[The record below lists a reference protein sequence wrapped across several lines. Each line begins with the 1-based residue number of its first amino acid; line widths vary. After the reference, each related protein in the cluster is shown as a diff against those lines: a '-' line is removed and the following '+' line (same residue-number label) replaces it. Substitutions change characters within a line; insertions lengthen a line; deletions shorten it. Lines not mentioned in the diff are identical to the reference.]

1 MNSFSPGLMALSLTF
16 TAGAAAGLAFPVG
29 AGYYASGAL
38 ALVLP
43 GLTAMARYVSREDGR
58 TLLPLLPLCFLAG
71 FLSGFC
77 SGLPSLYGG
86 WALNGDFGGG
96 FGGDFGGGL
105 GEGFG
110 GDFGEGFGG
119 AGGALGW
126 AGGLRSSL
134 ERAAAGVSA
143 LIDGIPF
150 QKARTAGLLRAL
162 LIGDR
167 SGLSAVDKAVFSCS
181 GASHLLALSGL
192 HLGIIYMISSLIFR
206 PVGNSPLGKAVRAIL
221 TSVLIVV
228 YTLATGAS
236 PSTVRAMLFIL
247 GRELLPLTG
256 RKPSSWNIL
265 CAALLI
271 QTGAD
276 PSVLRSLGFQLSYLA
291 IVGIFLLYPLLDR
304 MYPRDGG
311 SFDPVR
317 KLWQSLSLSISCQ
330 TTTAPLVWLRFH
342 TFPHFFL
349 LTNLFAIPLT
359 TVIMGLSILTVSLF
373 ALLSPSAAPS
383 VPSTILSAATD
394 LLIRLTESAVS
405 LLFRTLEI
413 ISSMGP

>member
-86 WALNGDFGGG
+86 WALNGDFGE
-96 FGGDFGGGL
+96 DFGG
-105 GEGFG
+105 
-110 GDFGEGFGG
+110 GFGG

-143 LIDGIPF
+143 LIDRIPF

-162 LIGDR
+162 LVGDR
-167 SGLSAVDKAVFSCS
+167 SGLSAADKAVFSCS

-394 LLIRLTESAVS
+394 FLIRLTESAVS
-405 LLFRTLEI
+405 VLFRTLEI

>member
-86 WALNGDFGGG
+86 WALNGDFGEDFGGG
-96 FGGDFGGGL
+96 FGGAGGAL
-105 GEGFG
+105 GW
-110 GDFGEGFGG
+110 

-143 LIDGIPF
+143 LIDRIPF

-162 LIGDR
+162 LVGDR
-167 SGLSAVDKAVFSCS
+167 SGLSAADKAVFSCS

-394 LLIRLTESAVS
+394 FLIRLTESAVS
-405 LLFRTLEI
+405 VLFRTLEI

>member
-86 WALNGDFGGG
+86 WALNGGFGGG
-96 FGGDFGGGL
+96 FGGAGGAS
-105 GEGFG
+105 G
-110 GDFGEGFGG
+110 GVFGG

-143 LIDGIPF
+143 LIDRIPF

-162 LIGDR
+162 LVGDR
-167 SGLSAVDKAVFSCS
+167 SGLSAADKAVFSSS

-359 TVIMGLSILTVSLF
+359 TVIMGLSILTVSHF

-394 LLIRLTESAVS
+394 FLIRLTESAVS
-405 LLFRTLEI
+405 VLFRTLEI